1 MNEAEKKADEII
13 EMYSKLVSNETFGYC
28 EGCNRVGMLHCA
40 HADTCGNSKE
50 TSRAKQCALNHVNGK
65 LNPTFIKGKRYDITL
80 IEILFWQEVKTIIE
94 NK

>member
-13 EMYSKLVSNETFGYC
+13 ESY
-28 EGCNRVGMLHCA
+28 
-40 HADTCGNSKE
+40 KE
-50 TSRAKQCALNHVNGK
+50 YANYNVIQWDAENPITDLLENQKQCALIHVNGK
-65 LNPTFIKGKRYDITL
+65 LKPTFIKGKRYDITL